1 MLVKRNTL
9 VHLPTDFGSLLR
21 VAVPISMGTMVQ
33 FIVVLTDNFFLSR
46 AGQEA
51 INGAGNAGLV
61 YLTLEMVAIGS
72 AAAFQILIARRLG
85 EGHSHEA
92 TLAFRSGFL
101 FHAMLGMV
109 LLWVTAGLN
118 QGFLGSLIADDRTR
132 TIFEPFLSTRMWGF
146 LPLTLVLMLNAYFT
160 GSAKTWP
167 ILVTTGFM
175 AGLNVVLDAMWV
187 EGWFGA
193 TPRGPLGAAQASL
206 ASEWLGLGI
215 GLLLTWLISP
225 QLRHSRRIWQLPDW
239 KKWWI
244 LARPLMGQL
253 LMTIATW
260 TTFFFLVEKVGSLEL
275 KVSHIARNL
284 FMLAFVVSQGMSQ
297 TTRTYVSGLLG
308 GQRDAELRGTLKR
321 IVVLNVAGIL
331 LLCHGF
337 VLYPEFLAGIFFD
350 SEAGLEAMRKT
361 LYVIFSAVCLYAFTG
376 IALATLQG
384 AGATVQ
390 AFRVELFAVGI
401 YIVVSIGLTLVWP
414 QPVWVIWRVEWV
426 YFSLIGL
433 GSIWYLKQGTW
444 RLALAANQ
452 PEQNPITKS

>member
-1 MLVKRNTL
+1 MLVNRNNL
-9 VHLPTDFGSLLR
+9 VDLPTDFGSLLR
-21 VAVPISMGTMVQ
+21 VAIPISMGTMVQ

-46 AGQEA
+46 AGQAA

-85 EGHSHEA
+85 EGRHDEVNK
-92 TLAFRSGFL
+92 TFRSGLF
-101 FHAMLGMV
+101 FHAFLGMV
-109 LLWVTAGLN
+109 ILLVTAGLN
-118 QGFLGSLIADDRTR
+118 QGFLGSLIADELTR
-132 TIFEPFLSTRMWGF
+132 AIFEPFLSIRMWGF

-167 ILVTTGFM
+167 ILVTTGCM
-175 AGLNVVLDAMWV
+175 AGLNVVLDAAWV

-193 TPRGPLGAAQASL
+193 TARGPLGAAQASL
-206 ASEWLGLGI
+206 VSEWLGLGI
-215 GLLLTWLISP
+215 ALLLAWRIVP
-225 QLRHSRRIWQLPDW
+225 ELRHSRRIWKAPDW
-239 KKWWI
+239 KKWWK

-253 LMTIATW
+253 LLTIATW

-321 IVVLNVAGIL
+321 IVILNVSGIL

-350 SEAGLEAMRKT
+350 SEVGLEAMRKT

-390 AFRVELFAVGI
+390 AFRVELLAVGVYLLVGI
-401 YIVVSIGLTLVWP
+401 ALTLVWP
-414 QPVWVIWRVEWV
+414 QPVWIIWRVEWV
-426 YFSLIGL
+426 YFSLIGM

-444 RLALAANQ
+444 RHVLASNSSEINQ
-452 PEQNPITKS
+452 I